1 MNLFDFSFIQIN
13 FLDGNDADCCSGPA
27 PMGPTSRPVLSISL
41 DELRRRGLS
50 ELALGDINGD
60 SMLDQADMAAFMQG
74 ARPGLKP
81 QTKEGAP
88 PRE

>member
-1 MNLFDFSFIQIN
+1 MNLFDFSFIQI
-13 FLDGNDADCCSGPA
+13 NDADCCSGPA